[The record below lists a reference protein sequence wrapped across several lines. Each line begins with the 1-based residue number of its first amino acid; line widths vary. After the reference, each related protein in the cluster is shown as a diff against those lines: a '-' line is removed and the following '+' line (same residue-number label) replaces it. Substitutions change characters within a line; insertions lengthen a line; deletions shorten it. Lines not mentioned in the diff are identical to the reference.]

1 MSKIQCVKHY
11 TVSTLAFNI
20 HLFNFPCW
28 HAAVV
33 SSFDLH
39 SPLFLINSLGKF
51 FSEKCLA
58 LLCIYYHFRHKRGKF
73 KYYDWL
79 IFHPIKMHCFV
90 CKMIISIGFWWTFK
104 TFSIL
109 FLKGVRNLK
118 FCIFRRLITF
128 LLFIQFWCIFF
139 LWING
144 IESYRPIVLSLMDTE
159 MKSTESGQHVP
170 NSKTWS
176 FLLFA
181 QFKCIFWGVKYSHLS
196 GLHLNH

>member
-33 SSFDLH
+33 SSFALH

-51 FSEKCLA
+51 FWEKCLA

-144 IESYRPIVLSLMDTE
+144 IESYRPICSISYGYRDEVNGKWPTCAKLQN
-159 MKSTESGQHVP
+159 MK
-170 NSKTWS
+170 
-176 FLLFA
+176 FLTFRS
-181 QFKCIFWGVKYSHLS
+181 I
-196 GLHLNH
+196 